1 MVRPL
6 ADQQLIG
13 DDSQRIEIRTKRM
26 ILPEQNLRRHVS
38 RRATGLKVVLRLPI
52 PGNPQIRNPSIAVG
66 IQDNV
71 LRFDIAVYNVPLM
84 QMVQSLSQAPH

>member
-13 DDSQRIEIRTKRM
+13 DHSQRIEIRTKRM

-38 RRATGLKVVLRLPI
+38 RCATGLKVVLRLPI

-71 LRFDIAVYNVPLM
+71 LRFDISMHYIFLM
-84 QMVQSLSQAPH
+84 HLKNG